1 MRTGGRAP
9 PHLTTI
15 LVAAALSLPG
25 VSPCAAAKLSLAT
38 ETDGAGIRIGRDL
51 AEFVAPAA
59 GVRLEVVDTPNPA
72 ENVRRLRS
80 GGDVKLA
87 TVPSDGDQAFLVRS
101 AREEASAGKPVPP
114 LRVVV
119 PLYSEEIYFIARADA
134 PYAYLHE
141 IRDAKINAGPPRS
154 GTAETI
160 GAVYRRMFGKP
171 LAERQVSFLP
181 HEDALVKLATD
192 NSIDVV
198 AVVAAQPATLLA
210 NMTPEAR
217 QYIKLLK
224 LDREHAASR
233 AALRAYL
240 PATVRAASYPAL
252 LAEDLPAL
260 AVRVY
265 LVTLDFRDHATESGL
280 IRFAR
285 SLCQNL
291 ANLQAKG
298 HPKWQEVELKL
309 TPLANELDY
318 YQPTASELR
327 GCKLP
332 PSRARPR

>member
-1 MRTGGRAP
+1 MRTGGSAP
-9 PHLTTI
+9 PHLTPI

-25 VSPCAAAKLSLAT
+25 VSLCAAAKMSLVT
-38 ETDGAGIRIGRDL
+38 ETDAAGIRIGRDL
-51 AEFVAPAA
+51 AELVAPAA
-59 GVRLEVVDTPNPA
+59 GVQLEVLATPNPA
-72 ENVRRLRS
+72 ESVRRLRS

-87 TVPSDGDQAFLVRS
+87 TVPSDGEQAFLVRA
-101 AREEASAGKPVPP
+101 ARDDAAAGKSMPP

-134 PYAYLHE
+134 PFAYLHE
-141 IRDAKINAGPPRS
+141 IKDAKINTGPPRS

-171 LAERQVSFLP
+171 LAERQVSALP
-181 HEDALVKLATD
+181 HEDALVKLVTD
-192 NSIDVV
+192 KSIDVV
-198 AVVAAQPATLLA
+198 AVVAAQPAQLLA

-217 QYIKLLK
+217 QYVRLLK
-224 LDREHAASR
+224 LDREHAASK
-233 AALRAYL
+233 AALKAYL

-280 IRFAR
+280 IRLAR

-298 HPKWQEVELKL
+298 DPKWQEVDLKL
-309 TPLANELDY
+309 TPLADGLDY

-327 GCKLP
+327 ACKLP
-332 PSRARPR
+332 PPRARPR